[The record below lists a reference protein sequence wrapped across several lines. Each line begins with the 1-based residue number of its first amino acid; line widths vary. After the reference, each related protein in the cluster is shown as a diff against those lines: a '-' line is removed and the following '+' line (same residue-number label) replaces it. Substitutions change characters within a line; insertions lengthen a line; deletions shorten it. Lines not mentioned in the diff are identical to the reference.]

1 MRLYKEKQFSLEMG
15 FSRKEFI
22 ALLDS
27 QGKLIYERDKNLIM
41 FMLSDQQATITL
53 GEEGVRRIASVRLP
67 QLDVRFDFSNMDD
80 GVQAQFMKTFLLK
93 FHRGGG

>member
-1 MRLYKEKQFSLEMG
+1 MRLFKEKTFALEMG

-27 QGKLIYERDKNLIM
+27 QGKLIYQREENLIT
-41 FMLSDQQATITL
+41 FTLSDQQATVTL
-53 GEEGVRRIASVRLP
+53 GEEGVRCIASARLP
-67 QLDVRFDFSNMDD
+67 KLDVSFDFSNMADEQ
-80 GVQAQFMKTFLLK
+80 QAEFMKVFLLK